1 MEYSDLMRS
10 QISRLAV
17 GLLLALFASQCMAA
31 KITTVPKNIATD
43 FNIDS
48 KFYKKYV
55 SVKGIPIIA
64 PRRVNNRA
72 LLKTGHIIQRML
84 APKKLGKKL
93 AGYVTKYRNRMAI
106 VPRGK
111 HFSDMPEM
119 KGDRKWDKNA
129 GLRCCEK
136 PIFNEA
142 TWRWEWFYGTGF
154 TREENALELGLPKD
168 KAKGASTV
176 IHEFAHLLDV
186 NVFSQEMP
194 HIRKSIKRAY
204 TKAIK
209 AGKYKGAYAATKV
222 EEYWAEGTQAWFEV
236 AFRDPENKTY
246 IKNRKELQKYDPDL
260 AKILK
265 RIYGRYGWRFKY
277 GKTSSR
283 LRLSRAF
290 GGSVKKA
297 AAKSMF
303 MVGENLDQEV
313 FRHSASFSFDDYVY
327 MNAVTPLGGA
337 IQLGFK
343 ESTPSEKVN
352 IGGHMALGVERGGVR
367 YSVAV
372 DDTLLGTRGEGWL
385 GYKDASSLYL
395 GLSRDWTMGNKW
407 QVSGDLT
414 YGLGQARSHKE
425 SILQDFTRIHSLGL
439 NIDATREL
447 TPVDT
452 LKLSLY
458 APLRVESGAVTI
470 TSPYDAERVNLS
482 PSGRQIDVGVSFQHQ
497 IGSQRAVSVGIT
509 YINDYHHDR
518 DVTHGQVMLNYR
530 GSF

>member
-1 MEYSDLMRS
+1 
-10 QISRLAV
+10 
-17 GLLLALFASQCMAA
+17 MAA

-43 FNIDS
+43 FNIDT

-72 LLKTGHIIQRML
+72 LLKTGHLIQRVL
-84 APKKLGKKL
+84 APKKMGNRL
-93 AGYVTKYRNRMAI
+93 AGYLTKYRNRIAI

-111 HFSDMPEM
+111 DFSHMPELR
-119 KGDRKWDKNA
+119 GDKKWNKFA
-129 GLRCCEK
+129 GIHCCAK
-136 PIFNEA
+136 TVLNEA
-142 TWRWEWFYGTGF
+142 WWRWDEFYRTGF
-154 TREENALELGLPKD
+154 TKEANALELGWPMD
-168 KAKGASTV
+168 GHWSGSTLT
-176 IHEFAHLLDV
+176 HELAHLID
-186 NVFSQEMP
+186 FTGFFHEMP
-194 HIRKSIKRAY
+194 AVRRDIERAY
-204 TKAIK
+204 AKAIK
-209 AGKYKGAYAATKV
+209 AGKYKGAYAATNV
-222 EEYWAEGTQAWFEV
+222 WEYWAEGTEVWF
-236 AFRDPENKTY
+236 ATKFRDSKLKYTY
-246 IKNRKELQKYDPDL
+246 ITNRKELKKYDPDL

-265 RIYGRYGWRFKY
+265 KIYGNGRWRFKY
-277 GKTSSR
+277 GKTPSR
-283 LRLSRAF
+283 LRLSSAF

-297 AAKSMF
+297 AVSNMF

-327 MNAVTPLGGA
+327 MNAVTSLGDA

-343 ESTPSEKVN
+343 ESTPAEN
-352 IGGHMALGVERGGVR
+352 INMGGHVALGFERGEFR

-395 GLSRDWTMGNKW
+395 GLSRDWTMSNKW
-407 QVSGDLT
+407 QVSGDLI
-414 YGLGQARSHKE
+414 YGLGQARSNKE

-439 NIDATREL
+439 DVVATRKL
-447 TPVDT
+447 NAADT
-452 LKLSLY
+452 LNLSLS

-470 TSPYDAERVNLS
+470 KSPYDAERVNLS
-482 PSGRQIDVGVSFQHQ
+482 PSGRQVDVGVSFQHQ
-497 IGSQRAVSVGIT
+497 IDAQRSVSAGIT
-509 YINDYHHDR
+509 YINDYHHAR

>member
-1 MEYSDLMRS
+1 MRQ

-17 GLLLALFASQCMAA
+17 GLFLASFASQSMAGS
-31 KITTVPKNIATD
+31 ITTVPKNIASD
-43 FNIDS
+43 FKIDA

-55 SVKGIPIIA
+55 SVKGIPITA
-64 PRRVNNRA
+64 PARVSNKA
-72 LLKTGHIIQRML
+72 LLKTGHLIQKML

-93 AGYVTKYRNRMAI
+93 AGHIVKYRGRVGI
-106 VPRGK
+106 VPTGK
-111 HFSDMPEM
+111 HFSAMPEL
-119 KGDRKWDKNA
+119 KGDKSNDDAA
-129 GLRCCEK
+129 GLRAAE
-136 PIFNEA
+136 
-142 TWRWEWFYGTGF
+142 WWERRDPVTGAINYDYIYNVAW
-154 TREENALELGLPKD
+154 TREQNALELGWPKD
-168 KAKGASTV
+168 KGWNGSTA
-176 IHEFAHLLDV
+176 IHEFAHLLDGSS
-186 NVFSQEMP
+186 FKHKMP
-194 HIRKSIKRAY
+194 HIRNAIKRAY

-209 AGKYKGAYAATKV
+209 AGKYKGAYAATNSK
-222 EEYWAEGTQAWFEV
+222 EYWAEGTQAWFESE
-236 AFRDPENKTY
+236 FMDPQNYTY
-246 IKNRKELQKYDPDL
+246 IKNRKELKKYDPDL

-265 RIYGRYGWRFKY
+265 QIYGRFAWRFKY

-283 LRLSRAF
+283 LRLSRPF

-297 AAKSMF
+297 AAKNMF

-327 MNAVTPLGGA
+327 MNAVTPLGDT

-343 ESTPSEKVN
+343 QSTPAKEVN
-352 IGGHMALGVERGGVR
+352 IGGHVALGFERGGVR

-395 GLSRDWTMGNKW
+395 GLSRDWTMDNKW

-414 YGLGQARSHKE
+414 YGFGQARSNKE
-425 SILQDFTRIHSLGL
+425 SILQNFTHVHSLGL
-439 NIDATREL
+439 DVVATRKL
-447 TPVDT
+447 NAADT
-452 LKLSLY
+452 LKLSLS

-470 TSPYDAERVNLS
+470 KSPYDVERVNLS

-497 IGSQRAVSVGIT
+497 IGSQRAISVGII

-518 DVTHGQVMLNYR
+518 DVTHGQVMVNYR